1 MADSE
6 ERRSFPRPW
15 EELAGGAGDA
25 IPEEAPSP
33 PPPAGVPWP
42 PELDDLVGPEP
53 ADADAFSSD
62 DYLAATTREYR
73 RLAEDVARMR
83 DTEVERLAV
92 AASMPGVGSGLIGF
106 DDVTGRTTPSEA
118 DVEAAVQQ
126 RANDLTVRVVSA
138 VVLVGLFLGS
148 LFLGGVWFSVFV
160 GLTMLLSL
168 GELYTTMRSRGH
180 APVVLF
186 GLLGVVGVAV
196 AAHVAGPAAIAGVDA
211 GAAVVIGLFYAVVPR
226 RDPLENSTLT
236 LLGLG
241 WVSLLAFGILL
252 ARDGGPA
259 LVVLVVLAA
268 AVFDVAA
275 YFVGRSVGR
284 RPLAPRVSP
293 RKTVEG
299 LVGGIL
305 GTVATMVVASFV
317 SFFDPL
323 DLTGA
328 LALAVVVSVFAP
340 LGDAAESVVKRALG
354 AKDMGSLIPGHGGV
368 FDRVDALV
376 FVVPAAYVLFGAL
389 GYL

>member
-6 ERRSFPRPW
+6 QRRSFPRPW

-25 IPEEAPSP
+25 SPEEAPAP

-53 ADADAFSSD
+53 AGADAFSSD

-106 DDVTGRTTPSEA
+106 DDVTGRTSPSEA

-138 VVLVGLFLGS
+138 VVLVGLFFGS
-148 LFLGGVWFSVFV
+148 LFLGGVWFSAFV
-160 GLTMLLSL
+160 GLTMVLSL
-168 GELYTTMRSRGH
+168 GELYTTMRARGH

-211 GAAVVIGLFYAVVPR
+211 GAVVVVGLFYAVVPR

-241 WVSLLAFGILL
+241 WVSLLSFGILL

-259 LVVLVVLAA
+259 LVVVVVLAA

-293 RKTVEG
+293 RKTIEG

-305 GTVATMVVASFV
+305 GTVVTMVVASFV

-328 LALAVVVSVFAP
+328 LALAVVVSVFGP